1 MAKRAKK
8 GSAQSIMEYNAQYGL
23 IPKDYME
30 RLAWLYREENYT
42 KEDLMELMGMVD
54 ELKNVDW
61 NEVTYVFYMDPNA
74 TPRPRLNPKT
84 FTFFV
89 AGAVYNRKIFEA
101 FSEAHSEMECV
112 ISTPCIMETKTY
124 TKIPNGMNKIE
135 KMAAELELL
144 HNVNAP
150 DWDNLGKSYCDM
162 VQDVLVSN
170 DSIVVR
176 GAVEKFYSVLPRIEV
191 RVKFMTKYDC
201 AYNKRT
207 VESRKSFK
215 NNPKTIKDLPYIIG
229 GRRKKK
235 NGIIN

>member
-1 MAKRAKK
+1 MAKNK
-8 GSAQSIMEYNAQYGL
+8 GTSKSIMEYNASYGN

-30 RLAWLYREENYT
+30 RLAWLYREEQYT
-42 KEDLMELMGMVD
+42 REDLARLMTMVD

-61 NEVTYVFYMDPNA
+61 NEVTYIFYMDPQA

-84 FTFFV
+84 YTFYV
-89 AGAVYNRKIFEA
+89 PGAYYNRQIFEKFA
-101 FSEAHSEMECV
+101 DAHSNMECV
-112 ISTPCIMETKTY
+112 ISTPCIMDTKTY
-124 TKIPNGMNKIE
+124 TKTPAGMSRIE

-162 VQDVLVSN
+162 VQSVLVSN

-191 RVKFMTKYDC
+191 TVRFMTKYDC
-201 AYNKRT
+201 AYNKRR
-207 VESRKSFK
+207 VENRKSFK
-215 NNPKTIKDLPYIIG
+215 ENPKVLTDIPYIIG
-229 GRRKKK
+229 RRVD
-235 NGIIN
+235 NGDS